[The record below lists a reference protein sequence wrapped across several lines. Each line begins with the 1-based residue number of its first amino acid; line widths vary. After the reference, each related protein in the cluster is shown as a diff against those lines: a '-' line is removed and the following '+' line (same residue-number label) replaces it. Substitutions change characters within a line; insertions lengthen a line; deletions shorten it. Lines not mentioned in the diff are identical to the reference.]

1 MIYLVDK
8 ILKLSSVLISVAFE
22 WNKNSEE
29 MYTIL
34 TLAAID
40 TLIKSEK
47 VDTFNIEKGLEMQ
60 QTPSKRPSKQ

>member
-1 MIYLVDK
+1 
-8 ILKLSSVLISVAFE
+8 
-22 WNKNSEE
+22 

-60 QTPSKRPSKQ
+60 QTPSKRSDRQNNKHITINLLIFARRISENLK

>member
-1 MIYLVDK
+1 
-8 ILKLSSVLISVAFE
+8 
-22 WNKNSEE
+22 

-60 QTPSKRPSKQ
+60 QTPSKRSDRTVKTINISQLIY